1 MLRLIILLLAIV
13 LGLGILIQ
21 LIMGVEG
28 VTQIN
33 LTAWSFEVK
42 TPLFLLALLV
52 IPVLG
57 YIVIAFLR
65 YLLTLHRRIGRF
77 HGKRLAGKAGKE
89 LVQGLVYLTEG
100 HWAKAE
106 KQLLK
111 HLDYCETPVVNY
123 LAAARAA
130 HMQENFE
137 KRDELLK
144 QAVDRDKHVD
154 VAVSVAQAEMQLDS
168 EQTAQAQA
176 TLLRLQEMSPNHPY
190 ISKLL
195 AKVYLR
201 QKNWEALFELLPS
214 LLKQKV
220 VKSKDILNYKAAAL
234 GGLFEQYSKAGRLDD
249 LQKAWRKL
257 PQDVRD
263 NPQAVGI
270 FVNALQNMGEVDL
283 SAKTLV
289 AAIDKHW
296 DDALVELYGS
306 LQHKDPIAAGEV
318 GKRWLAQKSNNPA
331 IMLTMARLNTQKKLW
346 GKAKT
351 FYETRLNQLPDSKAY
366 FELAQL
372 LESMGEQGNADTCYR
387 VGLKYCISKEV
398 ERLNLKSS
406 SDTSRTP
413 LNAMDEDHIVV

>member
-1 MLRLIILLLAIV
+1 MLRLIIVLLAIV

-33 LTAWSFEVK
+33 LNAWSFEVK

-57 YIVIAFLR
+57 YVVIAFLR
-65 YLLTLHRRIGRF
+65 YVLTLHRRIGRL

-144 QAVDRDKHVD
+144 QAVDRDKNVD
-154 VAVSVAQAEMQLDS
+154 IAVSVAQAEMQLES

-201 QKNWEALFELLPS
+201 QKNWEALFELLPA

-234 GGLFEQYSKAGRLDD
+234 SGLFEQYSQSGRLDD

-270 FVNALQNMGEVDL
+270 FVNALKNMGEVDL

-306 LQHKDPIAAGEV
+306 LQHKDPVAAGEV

-331 IMLTMARLNTQKKLW
+331 ILLTMARLNTQKKLW

-351 FYETRLNQLPDSKAY
+351 FYETRLNQLPDASAY
-366 FELAQL
+366 FELAEL
-372 LESMGEQGNADTCYR
+372 LESMGEQSNADICYR
-387 VGLKYCISKEV
+387 VGLKYCIYNDV
-398 ERLNLKSS
+398 ERLNLKNS
-406 SDTSRTP
+406 SDVSRTP
-413 LNAMDEDHIVV
+413 LNKMDEDHIVV